1 MHVRYWMS
9 KDVITVEEDLS
20 LMKASQLLKE
30 HSIKHL
36 PVIKNGRLAGIVSD
50 RDLKEAQ
57 PSKTTSLDIH
67 ELCYLLDRV
76 KIKSLMST
84 KLQTIN
90 PEEVVEKAAAVMLEK
105 DISALPVVNKE
116 GELEGIVTKGDLFR
130 AMIAISGITQAQL
143 QFGAQ
148 IKDRPGA
155 VKEVSDSI
163 RVQGGRVVS
172 IATHHEDA
180 PDGFL
185 NIYIRCKEIENEE
198 ALFAELEGKVKVLY
212 RAHYKI
218 D

>member
-20 LMKASQLLKE
+20 LMKASKLLKD

-36 PVIKNGRLAGIVSD
+36 PVVKNGQLAGIVSD
-50 RDLKEAQ
+50 GDLKQAQ
-57 PSKTTSLDIH
+57 PSKATSLDIH
-67 ELCYLLDRV
+67 ELCYLLDQM
-76 KIKSLMST
+76 KIKNVMST
-84 KLQTIN
+84 KLYTIN
-90 PEEVVEKAAAVMLEK
+90 PEEVVEKAAAVMLEN
-105 DISALPVVNKE
+105 DISALPVVNKK
-116 GELEGIVTKGDLFR
+116 GELEGIITKGDLFR
-130 AMIAISGITQAQL
+130 AMIAISGIKQAQL

-155 VKEVSDSI
+155 VKEVTDSI
-163 RVQGGRVVS
+163 RVHGGRVVS

-198 ALFAELEGKVKVLY
+198 ALFAELEGKVEILY

-218 D
+218 Y

>member
-1 MHVRYWMS
+1 MS

-36 PVIKNGRLAGIVSD
+36 PVVKNGRLAGIVSD

-57 PSKTTSLDIH
+57 PSKATSLDIH

-172 IATHHEDA
+172 I
-180 PDGFL
+180 
-185 NIYIRCKEIENEE
+185 
-198 ALFAELEGKVKVLY
+198 
-212 RAHYKI
+212 
-218 D
+218 